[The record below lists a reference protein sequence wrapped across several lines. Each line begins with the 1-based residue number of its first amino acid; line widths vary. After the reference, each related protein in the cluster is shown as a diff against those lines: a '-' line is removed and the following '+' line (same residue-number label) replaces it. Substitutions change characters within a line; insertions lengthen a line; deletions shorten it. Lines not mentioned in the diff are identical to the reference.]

1 MGWLLLRKKKS
12 AARSKGTS
20 PAPATASK
28 SIEARWDP
36 HRTLQGLKALALTC
50 ALVLAVWGWRA
61 GDRALREHFA
71 KHRATIIPPESIEL
85 MDAPSWMHATVERD
99 LQRLVAD
106 QLRFDPL
113 LTEGLNDAVEALKAS
128 AWVRHVDRVE
138 RQPDRVR
145 VWAVY
150 RHPVAAIA
158 EVTRRGTVYHW
169 VDGRGVRLPV
179 TANSLRELDPAL
191 PLVLGVQSVPA
202 KVGGVW
208 EGEDLQAG
216 LALVRELQ
224 GQKLLKQVRA
234 LDVGAR
240 DGRGRVHLFLATDR
254 REPVAWGRLPGSGDV
269 RKAMREKLRE
279 LSRTGVIWGLPPG
292 QEQSVDLDADHKLIR
307 LVSVQD
313 RYDSIDARGK
323 VVDISGGAAM
333 VLQPSFE

>member
-1 MGWLLLRKKKS
+1 MGWLLYRKKKS
-12 AARSKGTS
+12 ATRTKGPTS
-20 PAPATASK
+20 ASANASK
-28 SIEARWDP
+28 AVEARWDP

-50 ALVLAVWGWRA
+50 AVVLAVWGWRA

-71 KHRATIIPPESIEL
+71 KHRATVIPPEHVEL
-85 MDAPSWMHATVERD
+85 VDAPSWMHATVERG

-113 LTEGLNDAVEALKAS
+113 QAGGLTDAVDALQAN
-128 AWVRHVDRVE
+128 AWVRHVERIE

-150 RHPVAAIA
+150 RHPVAAVA
-158 EVTRRGTVYHW
+158 EPTRRGTVYHW

-179 TANSLRELDPAL
+179 TASSLHELDPTL

-208 EGEDLQAG
+208 EGPDMEAG

-240 DGRGRVHLFLATDR
+240 DGRGRVHLFLATDK
-254 REPVAWGRLPGSGDV
+254 REPVAWGRLPSSGDV
-269 RKAMREKLRE
+269 RHAMRERLRE

-333 VLQPSFE
+333 VLQPRFE